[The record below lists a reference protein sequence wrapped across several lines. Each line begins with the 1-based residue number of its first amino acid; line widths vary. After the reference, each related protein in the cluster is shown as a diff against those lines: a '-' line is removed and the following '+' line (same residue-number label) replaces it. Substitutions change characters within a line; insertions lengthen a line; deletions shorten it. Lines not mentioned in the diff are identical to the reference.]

1 MGAATI
7 GARAV
12 EPFTATAAARR
23 VAGGRGEADFRGARA
38 CFETA
43 GVVGVSGDFSAGIAG
58 DSGEG
63 LLFRVDLVGLSAGV
77 VVFCF
82 FFSTDI

>member
-1 MGAATI
+1 VGAAAI
-7 GARAV
+7 GAGAV
-12 EPFTATAAARR
+12 EPFTATAGARR
-23 VAGGRGEADFRGARA
+23 VAGARGEAGFRGARA
-38 CFETA
+38 GFDTA
-43 GVVGVSGDFSAGIAG
+43 GVVGVAGDFSAGIAG

-82 FFSTDI
+82 FFSADI